1 MDEHWNEL
9 MNGFFLLP
17 MQVLL
22 SSCDRVKP
30 LGQEHSKYPGLFSQP
45 SLQPDIPSV
54 HSLISVKIAIIIK
67 EVGVVI
73 IVFII
78 FMACRA
84 GAIPVIAFP
93 WVRTIY
99 IYICMSVSLVR
110 LCVVYIVLEV
120 ASLWG
125 AQSINGSGA

>member
-30 LGQEHSKYPGLFSQP
+30 LGQEQSKYPGLFSQP

-54 HSLISVKIAIIIK
+54 HSLMSIKIAIIIK
-67 EVGVVI
+67 EVAVVI

-99 IYICMSVSLVR
+99 IYIYIC
-110 LCVVYIVLEV
+110 LCHLCDYALYT
-120 ASLWG
+120 
-125 AQSINGSGA
+125 